1 MKKKKRMYAVKR
13 KREMQMFMEEEERK
27 IVSLVLGMKTYI
39 RRKRSRKQS
48 DYKWSSKMVTSGFI
62 FSRRFMQ
69 PVADIIHF
77 LFFIF
82 SVGYAFIIKI

>member
-1 MKKKKRMYAVKR
+1 MKKKKKRMFAVKR

-69 PVADIIHF
+69 PVADII
-77 LFFIF
+77 LFFFFF
-82 SVGYAFIIKI
+82 SQLDTHL